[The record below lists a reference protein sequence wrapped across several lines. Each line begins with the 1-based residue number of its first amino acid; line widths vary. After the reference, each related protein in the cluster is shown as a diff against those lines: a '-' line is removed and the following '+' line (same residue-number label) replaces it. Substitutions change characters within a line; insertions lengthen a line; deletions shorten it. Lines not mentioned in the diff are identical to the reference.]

1 MEIFI
6 YIARTK
12 LILIMLQKRFFC
24 TVLFLLG
31 FLNLTLQAQ
40 QYNPFYSHY
49 SSFKPEAKENLFFRF
64 ENLSFAKNNE
74 YNGEF
79 AKGATYFGYLATPK
93 LVYYPT
99 SNFRIEAG
107 IRLQKYSGLSNFSES
122 EPVFSIHYQANENL
136 SLILGSLNQ
145 EDNHHLH
152 EAIFEPERFFTDKGE
167 NGIQA
172 LYKSNFLR
180 ADAWINWE
188 QFIFQDDPLQEFFTF
203 GLTADFSLNDLDSE
217 YSLSIPLQV
226 LFVHRGGEIDSS
238 DEDKQTVRNITTGI
252 SLKKGLS
259 GSFLKSYELEA
270 LVFDFN
276 DDSFTNE
283 FGSSNGKAIHLR
295 AGVKTEHSD
304 LKIGYWSGDKFNS
317 ARGSALF
324 QSMSVFDNS
333 YIREKRDLLTAK
345 YRIHKSIAKGILIGG
360 QVDAYLD
367 TNSKSD
373 LSYAASVFVRI
384 NADFFLKKIKWD

>member
-1 MEIFI
+1 MF
-6 YIARTK
+6 
-12 LILIMLQKRFFC
+12 LKRFLF
-24 TVLFLLG
+24 TTLLIIVGQVLSLH
-31 FLNLTLQAQ
+31 AQ
-40 QYNPFYSHY
+40 QFNPFYSHY
-49 SSFKPEAKENLFFRF
+49 SSFKPEAKENLYFRF
-64 ENLSFAKNNE
+64 ENLNFAKNNE
-74 YNGEF
+74 YDGELV
-79 AKGATYFGYLATPK
+79 KGATYFGYVATPK
-93 LVYYPT
+93 IVYYPT

-107 IRLQKYSGLSNFSES
+107 VRLQKYSGLSYFSES
-122 EPVFSIHYQANENL
+122 EPVFSLHYQANKKL

-152 EAIFEPERFFTDKGE
+152 EAIFDPERFFTGKGE

-172 LYKSNFLR
+172 LYNSKFLR

-188 QFIFQDDPLQEFFTF
+188 HFIFQDDPLKEFFTF
-203 GLTADFSLNDLDSE
+203 GLCADLSLNSLDSK
-217 YSLSIPLQV
+217 YALSIPLQV

-238 DEDKQTVRNITTGI
+238 DEDKQTVRNIVTGI
-252 SLKKGLS
+252 SLKKELS
-259 GSFLKSYELEA
+259 GYFLKSYELEA

-283 FGSSNGKAIHLR
+283 FGSSKGNAIHLR
-295 AGVKTEHSD
+295 AGVKTEHSS

-333 YIREKRDLLTAK
+333 YVREKRNLFTAK

-360 QVDAYLD
+360 QVDAYFD
-367 TNSKSD
+367 SNSTGD
-373 LSYAASVFVRI
+373 LSYATSVFVKI
-384 NADFFLKKIKWD
+384 NAEFFIKKLKWN

>member
-1 MEIFI
+1 M
-6 YIARTK
+6 
-12 LILIMLQKRFFC
+12 IMLQKRYS
-24 TVLFLLG
+24 
-31 FLNLTLQAQ
+31 LTLLFVFAFLIQSLLAQ
-40 QYNPFYSHY
+40 QDNPFYSHY
-49 SSFKPEAKENLFFRF
+49 GYFKNDAKENLYFRF
-64 ENLSFAKNNE
+64 ENLNFAKNNE

-79 AKGATYFGYLATPK
+79 VKGATYFGYLATPK
-93 LVYYPT
+93 LIYYPT

-107 IRLQKYSGLSNFSES
+107 VRLQKYSGLSNFSET
-122 EPVFSIHYQANENL
+122 EPVFSLHYQANEKL
-136 SLILGSLNQ
+136 SFILGSLNQ

-203 GLTADFSLNDLDSE
+203 GLTADMRLNNSDSQ

-238 DEDKQTVRNITTGI
+238 DGDKQTVRNIAAGI
-252 SLKKGLS
+252 SLKKDLS

-295 AGVKTEHSD
+295 AGVKTEYSD

-333 YIREKRDLLTAK
+333 YVREKRDLFTAK
-345 YRIHKSIAKGILIGG
+345 YRIHKSIAKGILVGG
-360 QVDAYLD
+360 QVDAYFD
-367 TNSKSD
+367 TNSTGD
-373 LSYAASVFVRI
+373 LSYATSVYVKI
-384 NADFFLKKIKWD
+384 NTDFFLKKIKWN

>member
-1 MEIFI
+1 MF
-6 YIARTK
+6 
-12 LILIMLQKRFFC
+12 LKRF
-24 TVLFLLG
+24 LFTALLIIVG
-31 FLNLTLQAQ
+31 QALSLHAQ
-40 QYNPFYSHY
+40 QFNPFYSHY
-49 SSFKPEAKENLFFRF
+49 SSFKPEAKENLYFRF
-64 ENLSFAKNNE
+64 ENLNFAKNNE

-79 AKGATYFGYLATPK
+79 VKGATYFGYLATPK
-93 LVYYPT
+93 LIYYPT

-107 IRLQKYSGLSNFSES
+107 VRLQKYSGLSNFSES
-122 EPVFSIHYQANENL
+122 EPVFSIHYKANEKL

-172 LYKSNFLR
+172 LYNSKFLR

-188 QFIFQDDPLQEFFTF
+188 QFIFQDDPLQESFTF
-203 GLTADFSLNDLDSE
+203 GLTADLNLNNSDSK
-217 YSLSIPLQV
+217 YALSIPLQV
-226 LFVHRGGEIDSS
+226 LFVHRGGEIDTS
-238 DEDKQTVRNITTGI
+238 DEDKQTVRNIATGI
-252 SLKKGLS
+252 SLKKELS

-270 LVFDFN
+270 LVFNFN

-283 FGSSNGKAIHLR
+283 FGSSKGNAIHLR
-295 AGVKTEHSD
+295 AGVKTEYSN

-333 YIREKRDLLTAK
+333 YIREKRNLLTAK
-345 YRIHKSIAKGILIGG
+345 YRIHKSITKGILIGG
-360 QVDAYLD
+360 QMDAYLD
-367 TNSKSD
+367 TNSTSD
-373 LSYAASVFVRI
+373 LSYAASVFVKI
-384 NADFFLKKIKWD
+384 NAEFFLKKIKWN

>member
-1 MEIFI
+1 MF
-6 YIARTK
+6 
-12 LILIMLQKRFFC
+12 LKRFIFS
-24 TVLFLLG
+24 VLLIIG
-31 FLNLTLQAQ
+31 WLTLPLHAQ
-40 QYNPFYSHY
+40 QFNPFYSHY
-49 SSFKPEAKENLFFRF
+49 SSFKPEAKENLYFRF
-64 ENLSFAKNNE
+64 ENLNFTKNNE

-79 AKGATYFGYLATPK
+79 VKGATYFGYLATPK

-107 IRLQKYSGLSNFSES
+107 VRLQKYSGLSIFSES
-122 EPVFSIHYQANENL
+122 EPVFSIHYQANEKL

-188 QFIFQDDPLQEFFTF
+188 QFIFKNDPLKEVFTF
-203 GLTADFSLNDLDSE
+203 GLSADVRLNNSGSQ
-217 YSLSIPLQV
+217 YSLSIPMQV

-238 DEDKQTVRNITTGI
+238 DKNKQTIRNVATGI
-252 SLKKGLS
+252 SLKKKMT
-259 GSFLKSYELEA
+259 GSRFKSFELEA
-270 LVFDFN
+270 LAFDFN
-276 DDSFTNE
+276 DASEIKEYGF
-283 FGSSNGKAIHLR
+283 SNGKAIHLR

-367 TNSKSD
+367 TNSTSD
-373 LSYAASVFVRI
+373 LSYAASVFVKI
-384 NADFFLKKIKWD
+384 NAEFFLKKLKWN